1 MSSYVKLLH
10 RVTGMGTGIV
20 MPSLA
25 TNVFITVFIYHTE
38 ILTKV
43 YDCHRPK
50 TTTAMD
56 QRLRQLL
63 ATAALL
69 QQTEGLGL
77 AGCWLP
83 AVLRMLGGGLGIVL
97 VTKPLIQTAAR

>member
-1 MSSYVKLLH
+1 MSSFVKLLH
-10 RVTGMGTGIV
+10 CVTEMGTGIV

-25 TNVFITVFIYHTE
+25 TNVFISVFIYHTE

-56 QRLRQLL
+56 Q
-63 ATAALL
+63 TL
-69 QQTEGLGL
+69 QQLWTKDFNS
-77 AGCWLP
+77 CWL
-83 AVLRMLGGGLGIVL
+83 G
-97 VTKPLIQTAAR
+97 TKVFYYLIQ